1 MSVSRS
7 NWSALSRLAK
17 QWSEDDEE
25 EQIRERRRRNR
36 VISNPAERI
45 IEVFADE
52 GLSSDLSPV
61 PNVIDSIN
69 LKMEEGSILREALQN
84 RAQENPTNGKKPK
97 EDKPYQFYSGGK
109 KSNTRE
115 ILDEELPKTPVD
127 ETNLSTSKTEGI
139 HGPTNKDGQSSRCK
153 SQICW
158 GEKNQGRIF
167 VREDTQM
174 LSQKQNNT
182 APEKQTQG
190 KQKEAQV
197 INQNTSSN
205 RTYQDQIDGI
215 FLENPNS
222 NMITCGQDSSSI
234 PGQTNNSSVPV
245 SISSPPQDSTKSSFA
260 TSASTGNLSRYRSQ
274 VFVSS
279 VKIPRQRS
287 GTSGRQHV
295 LSPPPVPEK
304 GSLSFLKMLN
314 STEVQITTL
323 PSTSQN
329 SKKSENQEPQM
340 DTKFLQDENPTSPQ
354 AASSFRRFSPQTS
367 SFRVLSQNEDRVT
380 SGRALTRSSSL
391 RISLRSQKFEDR
403 LDKYT
408 AAAQRPGNVRIP
420 VLNRST
426 TGASEGIA
434 SKKSVFERREIS
446 TGTNIT
452 NSRQDIRTGDFAFKR
467 NIWQQR
473 SQSSNDTKL

>member
-1 MSVSRS
+1 MMKKNKSV
-7 NWSALSRLAK
+7 K
-17 QWSEDDEE
+17 GEE
-25 EQIRERRRRNR
+25 ETVPYPTQLSESLN
-36 VISNPAERI
+36 
-45 IEVFADE
+45 
-52 GLSSDLSPV
+52 SSDLSPV
-61 PNVIDSIN
+61 PNVINSIN

-97 EDKPYQFYSGGK
+97 EEKPFYSGGGE
-109 KSNTRE
+109 SNTGE
-115 ILDEELPKTPVD
+115 ILEEQLPKTPVD

-182 APEKQTQG
+182 APEKQTQE

-197 INQNTSSN
+197 INQNTCSN
-205 RTYQDQIDGI
+205 RTYQDQIDEKKK
-215 FLENPNS
+215 LENPNS
-222 NMITCGQDSSSI
+222 NTVTCGQDSHSI
-234 PGQTNNSSVPV
+234 PSQTNNSSVAV
-245 SISSPPQDSTKSSFA
+245 SISSPTQDSTKSSFA

-380 SGRALTRSSSL
+380 RGRALTRSSSL
-391 RISLRSQKFEDR
+391 RISLRSQKLEDR

-452 NSRQDIRTGDFAFKR
+452 NASQDIRAGDIAFKRNIWQQHSQSFNDTKDIRTGDFAFKR